1 MSDFQEWTCGPPTSL
16 RSKWISV
23 DQSQVL
29 YTQSTL
35 VVRNRT
41 TPSEHF
47 QAERFYYES
56 GHGGINQLGGV
67 FVNGRPLPNQI
78 RQQIVQ
84 LANQNVRPCD
94 ISRQLRVSHGCVSKI
109 LGRYYET
116 GSIRPGVIGGSKPKV
131 ATPSVVDAICKYKED
146 SPTMFAW
153 EIRDRLLK
161 DHVCTP
167 DNVPS
172 VSSINR
178 IVRNKDSQLSM
189 TSEECQING
198 KSLKSASPR
207 TILTSK
213 KGNSTVTRGSS
224 QPDSPHTPPSERS
237 EISIINNCGPAPI
250 CSTTRN
256 QLTYP
261 SANGN
266 LHSPQ
271 PNSSNPSVKHSSRK
285 ISPFRA
291 LLGLHDS
298 TPSEQSAANSK
309 YDSST
314 TPVAKHPAILRTGE
328 STDLT
333 TKDFITS
340 LAPMNSFDDFI
351 LKARSGFATHS
362 ASARS
367 SHIVP
372 DIPGCLDQMMYG
384 ERPFVPETVETS
396 LPNSCYT
403 HKFSDEASQQIFFG
417 TSLDQSLT
425 IEGENPR
432 LTKLPAVPTLND
444 LTGYSNTASGADYSI
459 TGLLGLSMVA
469 NGCFKSNSEFSYSL
483 AHPPPKSL
491 PSNSTVQLGYGP
503 FNVLGSAHSQS
514 LADTTSHSYYASTND
529 LRLPTHL
536 EEYKDVIGP
545 PLDFKSETRTNS
557 PGSNLLKRKFVDDLV
572 VIEQNGRSA
581 TDKKKVE
588 SILAKTTLREK
599 DCCSSS
605 APSCSNTRP
614 SIGSKQQHPLAE
626 CVQKFIAQSSPQ
638 HLHTELQRSIPNS
651 PKNEETHLNK
661 LSTTTAQII
670 NHQQSSPRCQSV
682 IPTRNAFN
690 HLTSSEAVY
699 TKVGDAIGVDDQEV
713 VAHTYS
719 TDQYYDTA
727 LYVDLKNI
735 HGTGNENP
743 MLPIRANSSAYF
755 AATVGTRFTGTN
767 GSSELPEYSQ
777 MSDAHTP
784 PQIRQAVYSPTYT
797 TLDGKQPKTFDY
809 TSVPN
814 TDQQQQQAQKW
825 AGHPEIKCSLPSGLS
840 SSIQDGAPEFP
851 CSFLSPTMVT
861 SSLDYVETFSCYERQ
876 LDTN

>member
-1 MSDFQEWTCGPPTSL
+1 
-16 RSKWISV
+16 
-23 DQSQVL
+23 
-29 YTQSTL
+29 
-35 VVRNRT
+35 
-41 TPSEHF
+41 
-47 QAERFYYES
+47 
-56 GHGGINQLGGV
+56 
-67 FVNGRPLPNQI
+67 
-78 RQQIVQ
+78 
-84 LANQNVRPCD
+84 
-94 ISRQLRVSHGCVSKI
+94 
-109 LGRYYET
+109 
-116 GSIRPGVIGGSKPKV
+116 
-131 ATPSVVDAICKYKED
+131 
-146 SPTMFAW
+146 
-153 EIRDRLLK
+153 
-161 DHVCTP
+161 
-167 DNVPS
+167 
-172 VSSINR
+172 
-178 IVRNKDSQLSM
+178 M

-207 TILTSK
+207 TISTSK

-237 EISIINNCGPAPI
+237 EISVITNCGPAPL
-250 CSTTRN
+250 CSTPRH
-256 QLTYP
+256 QVIYP

-298 TPSEQSAANSK
+298 TPSITSSEQSAANSK
-309 YDSST
+309 YDPST
-314 TPVAKHPAILRTGE
+314 TPVAKHPAMLRTSE

-351 LKARSGFATHS
+351 LRATSGFATHP

-367 SHIVP
+367 SHITS
-372 DIPGCLDQMMYG
+372 DIPGCIDQVMYG

-396 LPNSCYT
+396 IPESCYT

-425 IEGENPR
+425 LEGENPR
-432 LTKLPAVPTLND
+432 LTKLPTVPTLND

-469 NGCFKSNSEFSYSL
+469 NGCFKSNSEFNYSL
-483 AHPPPKSL
+483 AHPSPKSL

-503 FNVLGSAHSQS
+503 LNVLGSAHNQS

-529 LRLPTHL
+529 LRLLTQL
-536 EEYKDVIGP
+536 EEYKDMIRP
-545 PLDFKSETRTNS
+545 RLDFKPETRTNS
-557 PGSNLLKRKFVDDLV
+557 PGTNLLKRKFVDDLV
-572 VIEQNGRSA
+572 VIEQNGRSV
-581 TDKKKVE
+581 TDKKKME
-588 SILAKTTLREK
+588 SIPAKTALREK

-605 APSCSNTRP
+605 ALSCSNTRP
-614 SIGSKQQHPLAE
+614 PVGSKQQHPSSE

-651 PKNEETHLNK
+651 PKGEETHLNK
-661 LSTTTAQII
+661 LTTTTTQII
-670 NHQQSSPRCQSV
+670 SHQQTSPRCQSV
-682 IPTRNAFN
+682 IPTRDAFN
-690 HLTSSEAVY
+690 HLTSSETVY
-699 TKVGDAIGVDDQEV
+699 AKVDDAIGVDDQEV
-713 VAHTYS
+713 AAHTYS
-719 TDQYYDTA
+719 TDQYYNTA

-735 HGTGNENP
+735 HGAGNENP
-743 MLPIRANSSAYF
+743 MFTRPIRANSSAYF
-755 AATVGTRFTGTN
+755 AATVGTRFTETN

-825 AGHPEIKCSLPSGLS
+825 TGHSEIKCSLPSGVS

-861 SSLDYVETFSCYERQ
+861 SSLDYGKLNAAYSVTV
-876 LDTN
+876 